1 VSKNWDLLQIGRHRP
16 LVNTGRLDGQLEHWL
31 KEAPEQLAQSGWQ
44 VRHEPDVANV
54 LEGQVETHFPFEASW
69 LAAHVKQNVDEPAQ
83 VPQEESH
90 AIFCNK
96 YTWHHPEDGETHV
109 YRSSC
114 LEGRG
119 TCPMGNS
126 QYMSRLKG
134 QNLADNQCTEVD

>member
-69 LAAHVKQNVDEPAQ
+69 LAAHVKQKVDEPAQ

-90 AIFCNK
+90 ATFCNK
-96 YTWHHPEDGETHV
+96 YTWHHPEDEKLTCTGQVVLRGEERARWAT
-109 YRSSC
+109 
-114 LEGRG
+114 LN
-119 TCPMGNS
+119 TCP
-126 QYMSRLKG
+126 
-134 QNLADNQCTEVD
+134 V